1 MHFIKKLIRVL
12 IVLIGVSLLSF
23 ILANLSSV
31 DPAEAIARRIY
42 SNPTQEQI
50 QDIRTEKGLDQP
62 ILTQYARWVGNC
74 LRGDLGTSYQ
84 SNQPVIQE
92 MAGKLTAT
100 LLLVGM
106 ALLWIVLITIPLGI
120 VSAVRKDRFCDH
132 LIRIITILGI
142 SIPAFWLGYLLLT
155 AFAIRIPVFKVVD
168 YGNLRS
174 LILPSI
180 TLAASVVSSSVRML
194 RATILE
200 NLKKE
205 PGILGCIILS
215 TCNRMEIWAS
225 TGEDWKGSLYEFLCR
240 EKEKDPDEFRQ
251 YFVSRKEEE
260 AVEHLFYLTSGLKS
274 QILAE
279 DQIITQVK
287 DALALSREAYC
298 TDNVLEVLFRMAVTA
313 AKKVKTQ
320 VSFSRANSSVIHQA
334 IERLE
339 NQGFSIQGKTCMVI
353 GNGEMGKVTALA
365 LKEAGADVTVT
376 VRQYRSGIV
385 TIPQGC
391 DRINYGERLEFLP
404 KCDLA
409 VSATASPNY
418 TLTMEQI
425 ENAEIPGH
433 IVLIDLA
440 VPRDIEPS
448 AGTLSN
454 VTLYDIDSFK
464 IDAVSPK
471 LQASLDQAGKILQ
484 EQQEEFYSWYN
495 GRDLI
500 PRIQEIKADAV
511 EDLNLRIMKIL
522 RKTPMEEKDRENLL
536 NAIDTAAGK
545 VVNKM
550 MFGLKDF
557 MKEEEFINCVEGLEK
572 LYEE

>member
-1 MHFIKKLIRVL
+1 MIGIDYKK
-12 IVLIGVSLLSF
+12 
-23 ILANLSSV
+23 ASV
-31 DPAEAIARRIY
+31 D
-42 SNPTQEQI
+42 
-50 QDIRTEKGLDQP
+50 
-62 ILTQYARWVGNC
+62 
-74 LRGDLGTSYQ
+74 
-84 SNQPVIQE
+84 
-92 MAGKLTAT
+92 
-100 LLLVGM
+100 
-106 ALLWIVLITIPLGI
+106 
-120 VSAVRKDRFCDH
+120 VRAQFSFTK
-132 LIRIITILGI
+132 
-142 SIPAFWLGYLLLT
+142 
-155 AFAIRIPVFKVVD
+155 K
-168 YGNLRS
+168 N
-174 LILPSI
+174 
-180 TLAASVVSSSVRML
+180 AA
-194 RATILE
+194 AALE

-240 EKEKDPDEFRQ
+240 EKEKDPREFEK
-251 YFVSRKEEE
+251 YFVKREEEE

-339 NQGFSIQGKTCMVI
+339 DQGFSIQGKTCMVI

-404 KCDLA
+404 KCDLV

-425 ENAEIPGH
+425 ENAKIPGH
-433 IVLIDLA
+433 VVLIDLA

-448 AGTLSN
+448 AGTLNN

-471 LQASLDQAGKILQ
+471 LQASLDQAGEILR
-484 EQQEEFYSWYN
+484 EQQEEFYNWYN

-522 RKTPMEEKDRENLL
+522 RKTPMEDSDRENLL
-536 NAIDTAAGK
+536 KAIDTAAGK

>member
-1 MHFIKKLIRVL
+1 MSISMIGIDYKK
-12 IVLIGVSLLSF
+12 
-23 ILANLSSV
+23 ASV
-31 DPAEAIARRIY
+31 D
-42 SNPTQEQI
+42 
-50 QDIRTEKGLDQP
+50 
-62 ILTQYARWVGNC
+62 
-74 LRGDLGTSYQ
+74 
-84 SNQPVIQE
+84 
-92 MAGKLTAT
+92 
-100 LLLVGM
+100 
-106 ALLWIVLITIPLGI
+106 
-120 VSAVRKDRFCDH
+120 VRAQFSFTKKN
-132 LIRIITILGI
+132 T
-142 SIPAFWLGYLLLT
+142 
-155 AFAIRIPVFKVVD
+155 V
-168 YGNLRS
+168 
-174 LILPSI
+174 
-180 TLAASVVSSSVRML
+180 AA
-194 RATILE
+194 LE

-225 TGEDWKGSLYEFLCR
+225 TGEDWKGSPYEFLCR

>member
-1 MHFIKKLIRVL
+1 MSISMIGIDYKK
-12 IVLIGVSLLSF
+12 
-23 ILANLSSV
+23 ASV
-31 DPAEAIARRIY
+31 D
-42 SNPTQEQI
+42 
-50 QDIRTEKGLDQP
+50 
-62 ILTQYARWVGNC
+62 
-74 LRGDLGTSYQ
+74 
-84 SNQPVIQE
+84 
-92 MAGKLTAT
+92 
-100 LLLVGM
+100 
-106 ALLWIVLITIPLGI
+106 
-120 VSAVRKDRFCDH
+120 VRAQFSFTKKN
-132 LIRIITILGI
+132 T
-142 SIPAFWLGYLLLT
+142 
-155 AFAIRIPVFKVVD
+155 V
-168 YGNLRS
+168 
-174 LILPSI
+174 
-180 TLAASVVSSSVRML
+180 AA
-194 RATILE
+194 LE

-225 TGEDWKGSLYEFLCR
+225 TGEDWRGSLYEFLCR
-240 EKEKDPDEFRQ
+240 EKEKDPREFYK
-251 YFVSRKEEE
+251 YFVEREEEE

-339 NQGFSIQGKTCMVI
+339 NQGFSIQGKNCMVI

-365 LKEAGADVTVT
+365 LKEAGAEVTVT

-391 DRINYGERLEFLP
+391 DRINYGERLDFLP
-404 KCDLA
+404 KCDLV

-433 IVLIDLA
+433 VVLIDLA

-448 AGTLSN
+448 AGTLNN

-471 LQASLDQAGKILQ
+471 LQASLDQAGEILR
-484 EQQEEFYSWYN
+484 EQQEEFYNWYN

-536 NAIDTAAGK
+536 KAIDTAAGK

>member
-1 MHFIKKLIRVL
+1 MSISMIGIDYKK
-12 IVLIGVSLLSF
+12 
-23 ILANLSSV
+23 ASV
-31 DPAEAIARRIY
+31 D
-42 SNPTQEQI
+42 
-50 QDIRTEKGLDQP
+50 
-62 ILTQYARWVGNC
+62 
-74 LRGDLGTSYQ
+74 
-84 SNQPVIQE
+84 
-92 MAGKLTAT
+92 
-100 LLLVGM
+100 
-106 ALLWIVLITIPLGI
+106 
-120 VSAVRKDRFCDH
+120 VRAQFSFTK
-132 LIRIITILGI
+132 
-142 SIPAFWLGYLLLT
+142 
-155 AFAIRIPVFKVVD
+155 K
-168 YGNLRS
+168 N
-174 LILPSI
+174 
-180 TLAASVVSSSVRML
+180 AA
-194 RATILE
+194 AALE

-240 EKEKDPDEFRQ
+240 EKEKDPREFEK
-251 YFVSRKEEE
+251 YFVKREEEE

-365 LKEAGADVTVT
+365 LKEAGAEVTVT
-376 VRQYRSGIV
+376 VRQYRSGFV

-404 KCDLA
+404 KCDLV

-425 ENAEIPGH
+425 ENAKIPGH
-433 IVLIDLA
+433 VVLIDLA

-448 AGTLSN
+448 AGTLNN

-471 LQASLDQAGKILQ
+471 LQASLDQAGEILR
-484 EQQEEFYSWYN
+484 EQQGEFYNWYN

-522 RKTPMEEKDRENLL
+522 RKTPMEDSDRENLL
-536 NAIDTAAGK
+536 KAIDTAAGK

>member
-1 MHFIKKLIRVL
+1 MIGIDYKK
-12 IVLIGVSLLSF
+12 
-23 ILANLSSV
+23 ASV
-31 DPAEAIARRIY
+31 D
-42 SNPTQEQI
+42 
-50 QDIRTEKGLDQP
+50 
-62 ILTQYARWVGNC
+62 
-74 LRGDLGTSYQ
+74 
-84 SNQPVIQE
+84 
-92 MAGKLTAT
+92 
-100 LLLVGM
+100 
-106 ALLWIVLITIPLGI
+106 
-120 VSAVRKDRFCDH
+120 VRAQFSFTKKN
-132 LIRIITILGI
+132 T
-142 SIPAFWLGYLLLT
+142 
-155 AFAIRIPVFKVVD
+155 V
-168 YGNLRS
+168 
-174 LILPSI
+174 
-180 TLAASVVSSSVRML
+180 AA
-194 RATILE
+194 LE

-385 TIPQGC
+385 TIPQDC

-464 IDAVSPK
+464 IDAVSPR

-484 EQQEEFYSWYN
+484 EQREEFYSWYN

>member
-1 MHFIKKLIRVL
+1 MSISMIGIDYKK
-12 IVLIGVSLLSF
+12 
-23 ILANLSSV
+23 ASV
-31 DPAEAIARRIY
+31 D
-42 SNPTQEQI
+42 
-50 QDIRTEKGLDQP
+50 
-62 ILTQYARWVGNC
+62 
-74 LRGDLGTSYQ
+74 
-84 SNQPVIQE
+84 
-92 MAGKLTAT
+92 
-100 LLLVGM
+100 
-106 ALLWIVLITIPLGI
+106 
-120 VSAVRKDRFCDH
+120 VRAQFSFTK
-132 LIRIITILGI
+132 
-142 SIPAFWLGYLLLT
+142 
-155 AFAIRIPVFKVVD
+155 K
-168 YGNLRS
+168 N
-174 LILPSI
+174 
-180 TLAASVVSSSVRML
+180 AA
-194 RATILE
+194 AALE

-225 TGEDWKGSLYEFLCR
+225 TGEDWKGSLYEFLCK
-240 EKEKDPDEFRQ
+240 EKEKDPREFEQ
-251 YFVSRKEEE
+251 YFVKREEEE

-339 NQGFSIQGKTCMVI
+339 DQGFSIQGKTCMVI

-404 KCDLA
+404 KCDLV

-425 ENAEIPGH
+425 ENAKIPGH
-433 IVLIDLA
+433 VVLIDLA

-448 AGTLSN
+448 AGTLNN

-471 LQASLDQAGKILQ
+471 LQASLDQAGEILR
-484 EQQEEFYSWYN
+484 EQQEEFYNWYN

-522 RKTPMEEKDRENLL
+522 RKTPMEDSDRENLL
-536 NAIDTAAGK
+536 KAIDTAAGK

>member
-1 MHFIKKLIRVL
+1 MSISMIGIDYKK
-12 IVLIGVSLLSF
+12 
-23 ILANLSSV
+23 ASV
-31 DPAEAIARRIY
+31 D
-42 SNPTQEQI
+42 
-50 QDIRTEKGLDQP
+50 
-62 ILTQYARWVGNC
+62 
-74 LRGDLGTSYQ
+74 
-84 SNQPVIQE
+84 
-92 MAGKLTAT
+92 
-100 LLLVGM
+100 
-106 ALLWIVLITIPLGI
+106 
-120 VSAVRKDRFCDH
+120 VRAQFSFTKKN
-132 LIRIITILGI
+132 T
-142 SIPAFWLGYLLLT
+142 
-155 AFAIRIPVFKVVD
+155 V
-168 YGNLRS
+168 
-174 LILPSI
+174 
-180 TLAASVVSSSVRML
+180 AA
-194 RATILE
+194 LE

-495 GRDLI
+495 GRNLI

>member
-1 MHFIKKLIRVL
+1 MSISMIGIDYKK
-12 IVLIGVSLLSF
+12 
-23 ILANLSSV
+23 ASV
-31 DPAEAIARRIY
+31 D
-42 SNPTQEQI
+42 
-50 QDIRTEKGLDQP
+50 
-62 ILTQYARWVGNC
+62 
-74 LRGDLGTSYQ
+74 
-84 SNQPVIQE
+84 
-92 MAGKLTAT
+92 
-100 LLLVGM
+100 
-106 ALLWIVLITIPLGI
+106 
-120 VSAVRKDRFCDH
+120 VRAQFSFTK
-132 LIRIITILGI
+132 
-142 SIPAFWLGYLLLT
+142 
-155 AFAIRIPVFKVVD
+155 K
-168 YGNLRS
+168 N
-174 LILPSI
+174 
-180 TLAASVVSSSVRML
+180 AA
-194 RATILE
+194 AALE

-240 EKEKDPDEFRQ
+240 EKEKDPREFEQ
-251 YFVSRKEEE
+251 YFVKREEEE

-334 IERLE
+334 IERLGD
-339 NQGFSIQGKTCMVI
+339 QGFSLQGKTCMVI

-404 KCDLA
+404 KCDLV

-425 ENAEIPGH
+425 ENAKIPGH
-433 IVLIDLA
+433 VVLIDLA

-448 AGTLSN
+448 AGTLNN

-471 LQASLDQAGKILQ
+471 LQASLDQAGEILR
-484 EQQEEFYSWYN
+484 EQQEEFYNWYN

-522 RKTPMEEKDRENLL
+522 RKTPMEDSDRENLL
-536 NAIDTAAGK
+536 KAIDTAAGK